1 MLVVDPCIEKAQQEF
16 FWHCKLWSSGGRN
29 SSLMYLW
36 SEELWSHKHSHK
48 ILCQIFIETVSDN
61 LYFPHDRIKVLYLF
75 QLWQKSSNYRCKYL
89 KRHLAPVTLV
99 YRNTNQQLI
108 CEQSI
113 EQHALFCFLRG
124 RIPLSKYWKPP
135 EQHPAMIWKTTL
147 WKINISAAISC
158 PPEGGIQKRVS
169 LCHENHH
176 LGQCPQTLA
185 VLEEQLGPK
194 GSGDR
199 ITQHTHGVV
208 SMIIIN
214 NNFVCQFWWF
224 FLNCTSWRSFL
235 SLCF

>member
-113 EQHALFCFLRG
+113 EQHCFVFWGEEFRWASIESLQSNIQRWFGRRPFERSTSQQPYLVRLKEESKKEFLCAMKTITSDNALRL
-124 RIPLSKYWKPP
+124 
-135 EQHPAMIWKTTL
+135 
-147 WKINISAAISC
+147 
-158 PPEGGIQKRVS
+158 S
-169 LCHENHH
+169 LCWKSSWDQRG
-176 LGQCPQTLA
+176 LGTELHN
-185 VLEEQLGPK
+185 
-194 GSGDR
+194 
-199 ITQHTHGVV
+199 T
-208 SMIIIN
+208 
-214 NNFVCQFWWF
+214 
-224 FLNCTSWRSFL
+224 TSWRSFL